1 MAEWKEC
8 LLSDLGTVVGGA
20 TPSTKNPANY
30 EGGTISWITPK
41 DLADFKGRYIARGE
55 RMITD
60 AGLSSCSTQLMPE
73 HSVLFSS
80 RAPIGYVAIA
90 ANELCTNQGFKSVVP
105 NERTDYL
112 FLYYLLRYY
121 KDAIENLGSG
131 TTFKEVSGSTM
142 RNVKV
147 KVPVLFS
154 EQKKIASVLGA
165 IDDKIEENERIN
177 NNLQEQARALYR
189 SWFVDFEPFD
199 GSKPS
204 NWKNGRLKDVLSLQ
218 RSSIKAGESTSL
230 PYLQI
235 DIIPMNTFGLSD
247 VKPNEEAQSSLI
259 TFSKDDIVIGA
270 MRVYF
275 HRVIIAPF
283 DGITRT
289 TCFTLRPFNADYL
302 GFSLL
307 CCDQDSS
314 IEYAQQTSKGSTMP
328 YAVWDGGLGDME
340 IPIPDPKT
348 AHRFNEIV
356 MPMIRIIQSSFA
368 ENKNLRELR
377 DSLLPRL
384 MSGELDV
391 SDLDL

>member
-1 MAEWKEC
+1 MKY
-8 LLSDLGTVVGGA
+8 S
-20 TPSTKNPANY
+20 
-30 EGGTISWITPK
+30 
-41 DLADFKGRYIARGE
+41 
-55 RMITD
+55 
-60 AGLSSCSTQLMPE
+60 LSSLCEYRKGKVNVDGLNKDTYISTENMLPNKGGVIRATSLPTTSQTQEYKKGDVLVSNIRPYFKKIWQAEYDGGCSND
-73 HSVLFSS
+73 VLVFK
-80 RAPIGYVAIA
+80 
-90 ANELCTNQGFKSVVP
+90 ANEN
-105 NERTDYL
+105 TDKD
-112 FLYYLLRYY
+112 FLYYVLAD
-121 KDAIENLGSG
+121 DAFFNYSMATSKG
-131 TTFKEVSGSTM
+131 TKMPRGDKTSIMQYG
-142 RNVKV
+142 
-147 KVPVLFS
+147 VPHYDIV
-154 EQKKIASVLGA
+154 EQKKIACVLRLL
-165 IDDKIEENERIN
+165 DKKIEFNNKIN

-189 SWFVDFEPFD
+189 SWFIDFEPFD
-199 GSKPS
+199 GSQPS

-218 RSSIKAGESTSL
+218 RSSIKAGENTSL
-230 PYLQI
+230 PYLPI